1 MFIPVAIDYEKAHR
15 ADKGVV
21 TLSGGGATNVQVCS
35 ANSVKRVAAE
45 MFIQFVIDHT
55 AHTLGLYTSA
65 SAIKQ
70 LIAGNPSL
78 FANVHMY
85 SVVQTA
91 VKNDYEAA
99 RALRK
104 KTVEKLQ
111 PTEERPRQR
120 RDIVVATD
128 ASLARGGTRAAIAMI
143 STYGKVQTR
152 IRRVTGINEA
162 ELHAVQ
168 LAVAEY
174 GKRAV
179 NLHILTD
186 SRHAFTAFECPPTTA
201 KVHLHWVRGHN
212 GNVLNGLADRAARFT
227 RRNDAWKLPEMQEQM
242 EDRLRDEIREIMKG
256 KTPAEFIPT
265 AGEDTCAA

>member
-21 TLSGGGATNVQVCS
+21 TLSGGGATSVQVCS

-85 SVVQTA
+85 SVVQTS

-99 RALRK
+99 RAARK
-104 KTVEKLQ
+104 KSSKSYNP
-111 PTEERPRQR
+111 PTPRQR
-120 RDIVVATD
+120 KDIVVAPW
-128 ASLARGGTRAAIAMI
+128 REAAH
-143 STYGKVQTR
+143 GKVQTR

-162 ELHAVQ
+162 ELHATRV
-168 LAVAEY
+168 Y
-174 GKRAV
+174 
-179 NLHILTD
+179 
-186 SRHAFTAFECPPTTA
+186 
-201 KVHLHWVRGHN
+201 
-212 GNVLNGLADRAARFT
+212 NV
-227 RRNDAWKLPEMQEQM
+227 
-242 EDRLRDEIREIMKG
+242 
-256 KTPAEFIPT
+256 
-265 AGEDTCAA
+265 

>member
-15 ADKGVV
+15 AGK
-21 TLSGGGATNVQVCS
+21 GGGATSVQVCS

-55 AHTLGLYTSA
+55 ADTLGLYTSA

-85 SVVQTA
+85 SVVQTS

-99 RALRK
+99 RAARK
-104 KTVEKLQ
+104 KSSKSYNP
-111 PTEERPRQR
+111 PTPRQR
-120 RDIVVATD
+120 KDIVVAPW
-128 ASLARGGTRAAIAMI
+128 REAAH
-143 STYGKVQTR
+143 GKVQTR
-152 IRRVTGINEA
+152 IRRVMGINEA

-168 LAVAEY
+168 
-174 GKRAV
+174 RAV

-212 GNVLNGLADRAARFT
+212 GNVLNEIADRAASK
-227 RRNDAWKLPEMQEQM
+227 RRVGTNRWKT
-242 EDRLRDEIREIMKG
+242 DCGTNFAKS
-256 KTPAEFIPT
+256 
-265 AGEDTCAA
+265 

>member
-21 TLSGGGATNVQVCS
+21 TLSGGGATSVQVCS

-85 SVVQTA
+85 SVVQTS

-104 KTVEKLQ
+104 RTVEKLQ
-111 PTEERPRQR
+111 PTTERPRQR
-120 RDIVVATD
+120 KDIVVATD
-128 ASLARGGTRAAIAMI
+128 VSLARGNTRAAIAMI

-168 LAVAEY
+168 
-174 GKRAV
+174 RAV

-212 GNVLNGLADRAARFT
+212 GNVLNEIADRAASKRRVGTNRWKTDCGTRFA
-227 RRNDAWKLPEMQEQM
+227 RS
-242 EDRLRDEIREIMKG
+242 
-256 KTPAEFIPT
+256 
-265 AGEDTCAA
+265 

>member
-35 ANSVKRVAAE
+35 ANSVKDVAVE
-45 MFIQFVIDHT
+45 MFIQFAIEHT

-120 RDIVVATD
+120 KDIVVATD
-128 ASLARGGTRAAIAMI
+128 ASLARGNTRAAIAMI

-168 LAVAEY
+168 L
-174 GKRAV
+174 AV

>member
-1 MFIPVAIDYEKAHR
+1 
-15 ADKGVV
+15 
-21 TLSGGGATNVQVCS
+21 
-35 ANSVKRVAAE
+35 
-45 MFIQFVIDHT
+45 
-55 AHTLGLYTSA
+55 
-65 SAIKQ
+65 
-70 LIAGNPSL
+70 
-78 FANVHMY
+78 
-85 SVVQTA
+85 
-91 VKNDYEAA
+91 
-99 RALRK
+99 
-104 KTVEKLQ
+104 
-111 PTEERPRQR
+111 
-120 RDIVVATD
+120 
-128 ASLARGGTRAAIAMI
+128 MI

>member
-1 MFIPVAIDYEKAHR
+1 M
-15 ADKGVV
+15 GVV
-21 TLSGGGATNVQVCS
+21 TLSGGGATHVQVCP
-35 ANSVKRVAAE
+35 ADSVKDVAVE
-45 MFIQFVIDHT
+45 MFIQFATGHT
-55 AHTLGLYTSA
+55 THKLGLYTSA
-65 SAIKQ
+65 SVIKR
-70 LIAGNPSL
+70 LIAENPSL
-78 FANVHMY
+78 FENVRMY
-85 SVVQTA
+85 SMVQNP

-104 KTVEKLQ
+104 NILAKLQ
-111 PTEERPRQR
+111 PTAPTPCQR
-120 RDIVVATD
+120 KDIVVATD
-128 ASLARGGTRAAIAMI
+128 ASLARGDKRAAIAMV

-179 NLHILTD
+179 HLYILTD
-186 SRHAFTAFECPPTTA
+186 SRYAFTTFECPPTTA

-212 GNVLNGLADRAARFT
+212 GNVLNEIADRAARLT
-227 RRNDAWKLPEMQEQM
+227 RRNDAWGLPEMQEQM
-242 EDRLRDEIREIMKG
+242 EDRLRDEIREIMKS

-265 AGEDTCAA
+265 AGKDTCAA